1 MGLCMNM
8 DNLSSL
14 AHMNICAEF
23 KTGPTL
29 SFPRNMTIL
38 HMGSTDNY
46 DIICYM
52 GSLGD
57 AEFAVP
63 LSCYIDGT
71 CCFKTNT
78 SEHTQTLNDNTTR

>member
-1 MGLCMNM
+1 MGLCINM

-14 AHMNICAEF
+14 AHTNICAEF

-29 SFPRNMTIL
+29 SFSRNMTIL

-52 GSLGD
+52 GS
-57 AEFAVP
+57 
-63 LSCYIDGT
+63 
-71 CCFKTNT
+71 
-78 SEHTQTLNDNTTR
+78 